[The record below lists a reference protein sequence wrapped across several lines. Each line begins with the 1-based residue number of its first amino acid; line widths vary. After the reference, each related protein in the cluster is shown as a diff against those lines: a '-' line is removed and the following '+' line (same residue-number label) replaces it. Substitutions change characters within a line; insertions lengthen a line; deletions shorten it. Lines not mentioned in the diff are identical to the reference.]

1 MQSDQ
6 KAMREKQ
13 FCPIAYRCGGCD
25 YADLPYEEELHEK
38 MYLAKRQL
46 ASFGPI
52 APIMGMKRPC
62 RYRDKV
68 QAVFGYDMKGN
79 IISGL
84 YKKGSHHL
92 TAVKDCALE
101 FEGAEKILSTI
112 RKLMKSFNM
121 KPYNEDTFEGDL
133 RHVLLRKG
141 HKSGEILCVLV
152 FGNKYFKRKKEFV
165 SDLVGKH
172 PEITTVSYQVNGDK
186 TSMVL
191 NESRIETLYGRGYIE
206 DELCGL
212 KFRISPASFYQI
224 NAVQTETLYDVAI
237 KMARLTGRERV
248 LDAYCGTGTIGLVA
262 SRKAKEVIGVELN
275 KAAVKDAKI
284 NAERNNIDNAQFIE
298 ADCSVFMKEM
308 AKRKEHFDVVF
319 MDPPRSGS
327 DERFLSSLIKLGPD
341 TIVYVSCNPETQR
354 RDLLYLEKFGPYRVY
369 GSQPVDMF
377 PRTEHVE
384 TVVLMSSVDGK

>member
-1 MQSDQ
+1 
-6 KAMREKQ
+6 MRFKQ

-25 YADLPYEEELHEK
+25 YAEIPYEEELEEK
-38 MYLAKRQL
+38 MYLVKRQV
-46 ASFGPI
+46 ASFGPV
-52 APIMGMKRPC
+52 APIMGMKSPC

-68 QAVFGYDMKGN
+68 QAAFGYDMKGN

-112 RKLMKSFNM
+112 RKLMKSFRLR
-121 KPYNEDTFEGDL
+121 PYNEDTFEGDL
-133 RHVLLRKG
+133 RHVLLRRG

-152 FGNKYFKRKKEFV
+152 FGNKYFKNKKEFIGN
-165 SDLVGKH
+165 LVNMH
-172 PEITTVSYQVNGDK
+172 PEITTVCYQINGDK

-191 NESRIETLYGRGYIE
+191 NASKIETLYGRGYIE

-212 KFRISPASFYQI
+212 TFRISPSSFYQI
-224 NAVQTETLYDVAI
+224 NVEQTEKLYNVAI
-237 KMARLTGRERV
+237 AMARLTGKERV

-275 KAAVKDAKI
+275 RDAVKDARI
-284 NAERNNIDNAQFIE
+284 NAERNNITNAQFIE

-308 AKRKEHFDVVF
+308 AKAKEHFDVVF
-319 MDPPRSGS
+319 MDPPRAGS
-327 DERFLSSLIKLGPD
+327 DERFLSSLIKLNPD
-341 TIVYVSCNPETQR
+341 TIVYVSCNPETLR
-354 RDLLYLEKFGPYRVY
+354 RDLLYLEMYGPYRVY

-384 TVVLMSSVDGK
+384 TVCLLTYS